1 LRLRPNEAQTLD
13 SRAFV
18 WLRTGRLDKAIEDAG
33 AALARDPK
41 LASSLYVRGVAKCRL
56 GDSTAGDADLAAAR
70 FIEPKVDN
78 EFGRYGVRP

>member
-1 LRLRPNEAQTLD
+1 
-13 SRAFV
+13 
-18 WLRTGRLDKAIEDAG
+18 
-33 AALARDPK
+33 
-41 LASSLYVRGVAKCRL
+41 VAKCRL